1 MFPRLLLQRH
11 MPQCF
16 RDPTLAPL
24 RKLSIDLI
32 KTYKHINE
40 VKVLHFIAIFISIL
54 LAIEQH
60 KIKQKTVVKNK
71 IMLDG
76 RVHLKKLEYGEKVNF
91 FL

>member
-60 KIKQKTVVKNK
+60 KIKQKTVVNK

-76 RVHLKKLEYGEKVNF
+76 RVHLKKLEYGEKVHF